1 MEMEAFF
8 KFLEAPIFR
17 AAFFSW
23 FISQAIKSVIEI
35 FRNRPHSAKEIL
47 ISLIWT
53 TGVMPSSHSAVV
65 SALTTAIGF
74 EVGIT
79 SPIFIVALFYAF
91 ITVRDATGVRRA
103 AGLQARVIN
112 QIIQVLSARFGIK
125 IKTVKEIHGHRTS
138 EVMLG
143 ILIGF
148 FIAVA
153 FCTL

>member
-1 MEMEAFF
+1 MEMNEFF
-8 KFLEAPIFR
+8 RFLENPIFR

-47 ISLIWT
+47 LSLFWT
-53 TGVMPSSHSAVV
+53 TGGMPSSHSAVV
-65 SALTTAIGF
+65 SALTTSIGF
-74 EVGIT
+74 EVGLT
-79 SPIFIVALFYAF
+79 SPIFILSAFYTF

-103 AGLQARVIN
+103 AGLQARAIN
-112 QIIQVLSARFGIK
+112 QIIHELSSRFDIK
-125 IKTVKEIHGHRTS
+125 IKPVKEIHGHRTS

-153 FCTL
+153 FSTL

>member
-1 MEMEAFF
+1 MEIFF
-8 KFLEAPIFR
+8 NFLENPIFR

-47 ISLIWT
+47 LSLFWT
-53 TGVMPSSHSAVV
+53 TGGMPSSHSAVV
-65 SALTTAIGF
+65 SALATAIGF

-79 SPIFIVALFYAF
+79 SPIFILAFFYAF

-103 AGLQARVIN
+103 AGLQARTIN
-112 QIIQVLSARFGIK
+112 QIIQELSTSFDPK
-125 IKTVKEIHGHRTS
+125 IKQVKEIHGHRTS
-138 EVMLG
+138 EVILG
-143 ILIGF
+143 VILGF